1 MLLLII
7 MDLSLHVIVN
17 FRHKM
22 LSRGAALG
30 TPTRLLMAFTSRL
43 PHRVLL
49 MLISHST
56 MLLMVACCT
65 ARPHI
70 VSNGLACERCTAAIV
85 LVMVMAHSL
94 TAIASPQWTVRP
106 TLITLL
112 IRAEF

>member
-22 LSRGAALG
+22 LSRGATLG
-30 TPTRLLMAFTSRL
+30 TPTMLLMALIRRL

-49 MLISHST
+49 LLICHTT

-85 LVMVMAHSL
+85 LVMVIHSL

-106 TLITLL
+106 SLITLL
-112 IRAEF
+112 VRAEF

>member
-1 MLLLII
+1 MGMLLLII
-7 MDLSLHVIVN
+7 MDLSLHIIVN

-22 LSRGAALG
+22 LSWGATLG
-30 TPTRLLMAFTSRL
+30 TPTRLLMAFTRRL
-43 PHRVLL
+43 PHRGLL
-49 MLISHST
+49 MLISHTT

-85 LVMVMAHSL
+85 LVMAHSL
-94 TAIASPQWTVRP
+94 TAITSPQWTVRP
-106 TLITLL
+106 SLITLL

>member
-7 MDLSLHVIVN
+7 MDLSLHIIVN

-30 TPTRLLMAFTSRL
+30 TPTRLLMAFTRRL
-43 PHRVLL
+43 PHRGLL

-85 LVMVMAHSL
+85 LVMVIRTL

-106 TLITLL
+106 SLITLL